1 MGSDKPHTVISFI
14 GGREY
19 QVPAKYSPDSA
30 SSNLDQFTCFSKLP
44 PEIRTMIWQLGVP
57 ERITHLTELAKAI
70 DYDSDKAQRKVPRT
84 FFEYCPCTTKD
95 ALHYLTLPPVA
106 QTCREAREAYQR
118 LSVGSTWCD
127 PFWNVMR
134 NHERTWFNPSKDV
147 LCLDR
152 WGHEFDELN
161 IQALSQYRTW
171 MHLDLFAQK
180 VGAVAFSLGRQKNYF
195 YGPVHR
201 ETVLTKMDKNL
212 WPRLET
218 IMVYDDTIFLH
229 PREGVTLPS
238 NTLSVENPMA
248 LVDVRDTERIRH
260 FKEVYESCSLPS
272 HLDRRRV
279 ELLSSLLTKD
289 GPGCYTDDLY
299 QEAINLWASDL
310 RFDPETPQPT
320 DYKMYLGDPKSWNRF
335 RFTPH
340 DRRHPWVRDMVM
352 PRMPPLQM
360 VVAFKLCQASKHRV
374 HQPSGAI

>member
-1 MGSDKPHTVISFI
+1 MDSDKPHTVISFI
-14 GGREY
+14 GGRKY
-19 QVPAKYSPDSA
+19 QVPAKYSPDTA

-44 PEIRTMIWQLGVP
+44 PEIRTMIWQLG
-57 ERITHLTELAKAI
+57 AI
-70 DYDSDKAQRKVPRT
+70 DYHSDGAQRKVPRT

-95 ALHYLTLPPVA
+95 AIHYLALPPVA

-118 LSVGSTWCD
+118 LSVGSTWYD
-127 PFWNVMR
+127 PFRGVMR
-134 NHERTWFNPSKDV
+134 RHEQTWFNPSTDV
-147 LCLDR
+147 LCLDQ
-152 WGHEFDELN
+152 WGHEFDELSR
-161 IQALSQYRTW
+161 QVLGQHRTW
-171 MHLDLFAQK
+171 INLDLFAQK

-195 YGPVHR
+195 YGYVHR
-201 ETVLTKMDKNL
+201 KIVLRMMDKNL

-299 QEAINLWASDL
+299 QEAINLWANEL
-310 RFDPETPQPT
+310 KFDPKTPQPT
-320 DYKMYLGDPKSWNRF
+320 RYNMYLGDPKSWDRF

-340 DRRHPWVRDMVM
+340 DRRHPWVRDVVM

-374 HQPSGAI
+374 HQSSGAI